1 MTTLITKINCFLMRG
16 PVKMATIKV
25 RQTKLSKKR
34 LQILPQRLESL
45 PKLPPLELPP
55 PLVPKRTLPLIKRGS
70 KELKKSKSTSELVQ
84 SSQPE
89 LFDNTGYESEPE
101 APHKGSPEP
110 KTENELQIEDI
121 EITEEKF
128 DDPDPEEK
136 LEKVTTQDSGFGN
149 GSASETTSNN
159 KEESPEPLTE
169 NELKIEDIEL
179 KKEFDD
185 LDPEEQFEKVTT
197 PDSGFQ
203 NGSASETTS
212 NDKEEVIGNE
222 VQTVQAY
229 LGIEPENKCESAK
242 SKGRFHDEF
251 ELLMIMILRT
261 FQIHLCAHHYFLRV
275 LYQLLNH

>member
-1 MTTLITKINCFLMRG
+1 
-16 PVKMATIKV
+16 MATIKV

-55 PLVPKRTLPLIKRGS
+55 PLVPKRTLPSIKRGS

-84 SSQPE
+84 SSEPE

-101 APHKGSPEP
+101 ALHK
-110 KTENELQIEDI
+110 
-121 EITEEKF
+121 
-128 DDPDPEEK
+128 
-136 LEKVTTQDSGFGN
+136 
-149 GSASETTSNN
+149 
-159 KEESPEPLTE
+159 ESPEPLTE

-179 KKEFDD
+179 TEEKVDD
-185 LDPEEQFEKVTT
+185 LDPEEQFKEVEKVTT
-197 PDSGFQ
+197 PDSGFE
-203 NGSASETTS
+203 NGSASKTTS

-242 SKGRFHDEF
+242 SKGKYPDEF
-251 ELLMIMILRT
+251 ELLMMLILRT
-261 FQIHLCAHHYFLRV
+261 FQIHLCVHRYFLRV

>member
-1 MTTLITKINCFLMRG
+1 
-16 PVKMATIKV
+16 MATIKV

-55 PLVPKRTLPLIKRGS
+55 PLVHKRTLPSIKRGS
-70 KELKKSKSTSELVQ
+70 KELKRSKSTSELVQ
-84 SSQPE
+84 RSEPE
-89 LFDNTGYESEPE
+89 LFNNNGYESEPE
-101 APHKGSPEP
+101 APHKESPEP
-110 KTENELQIEDI
+110 KTEKELKIEDI
-121 EITEEKF
+121 EITEERV
-128 DDPDPEEK
+128 DDPNPEEK
-136 LEKVTTQDSGFGN
+136 LEKVTTPDSGFGN
-149 GSASETTSNN
+149 GSASETMSNN

-179 KKEFDD
+179 MKEKFDN

-197 PDSGFQ
+197 PDSGFE
-203 NGSASETTS
+203 NGSASETMS

-242 SKGRFHDEF
+242 SKGKYSDEF
-251 ELLMIMILRT
+251 ELLMMLILRT
-261 FQIHLCAHHYFLRV
+261 FQIHLCVHRYFLRV

>member
-1 MTTLITKINCFLMRG
+1 
-16 PVKMATIKV
+16 MATIKV

-55 PLVPKRTLPLIKRGS
+55 PLVPKRTLPSIKRGS
-70 KELKKSKSTSELVQ
+70 KELKRSKSTSALIQ
-84 SSQPE
+84 SSEPE

-101 APHKGSPEP
+101 APLKESPEP
-110 KTENELQIEDI
+110 LTDNELKIEDI
-121 EITEEKF
+121 EITEEKV

-136 LEKVTTQDSGFGN
+136 LEKVTTPDSGFGN

-179 KKEFDD
+179 TKEKVDVF
-185 LDPEEQFEKVTT
+185 DPEKQFEKVTT
-197 PDSGFQ
+197 PDSGFK

>member
-149 GSASETTSNN
+149 GSASETTSN
-159 KEESPEPLTE
+159 
-169 NELKIEDIEL
+169 
-179 KKEFDD
+179 
-185 LDPEEQFEKVTT
+185 
-197 PDSGFQ
+197 
-203 NGSASETTS
+203 
-212 NDKEEVIGNE
+212 DKEEVVGNE